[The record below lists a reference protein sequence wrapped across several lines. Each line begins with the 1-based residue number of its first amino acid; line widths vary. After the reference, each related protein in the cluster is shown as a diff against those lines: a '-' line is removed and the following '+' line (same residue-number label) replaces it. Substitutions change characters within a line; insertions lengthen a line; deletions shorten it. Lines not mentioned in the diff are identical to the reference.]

1 MIIDFFQ
8 GLSKPWCFWEELSPS
23 ASLFLDWEYMILSC
37 AMGLGINK
45 PFRPITYSQDSLRLI
60 KNGHCNIMQ
69 RRLSFLSWNGEITLN
84 FPSFIKCFTEIIKGE
99 QLFPKKIIL
108 WNFYFSKNPYL
119 LLFQGITLFITY
131 AHTHTHIPPAWIRYS
146 IDMFCKEGRLS

>member
-1 MIIDFFQ
+1 MFLRGTVTLSISFPRLRIYEFIMCN
-8 GLSKPWCFWEELSPS
+8 GLRHQANPLDQSHILKILWE
-23 ASLFLDWEYMILSC
+23 
-37 AMGLGINK
+37 
-45 PFRPITYSQDSLRLI
+45 LI

-99 QLFPKKIIL
+99 PLFPKKIIL

-131 AHTHTHIPPAWIRYS
+131 AHTHTHTPPAWIRYS
-146 IDMFCKEGRLS
+146 IDMFWKEGRLS